1 MPELQLVDVS
11 FRDGNQSLWGATGVR
26 TRHVLPIAPLM
37 DRVGFR
43 ALDFTSSTHMGI
55 AVRTHREDPWE
66 RIRLTRAAM
75 PSTRLQFI
83 SPGFRFISWELAHP
97 EFMELVY
104 ARLVANGIDR
114 FGVIDPTN
122 DPDAALASCRQ
133 IREAGGAEI
142 VAALT
147 FTISDVHD
155 DPFYARLAALYAASP
170 DVDRVYLKD
179 PGGLLTPERAATL
192 LPALRAALGDT
203 PLELHSH
210 TTIGLS
216 PLSYLT
222 AAEHGV
228 SALQTG
234 CGPLA
239 GGTSLPDAQRL
250 VANLRELGHTVDVDD
265 RLLGLVAAYFRKMA
279 RAEGLPTG
287 GPSDFDAAFLRH
299 QMAGGTMTTMRRQL
313 AELGLA
319 HRFDEMIEEVTRVRG
334 DLGMPIMVTPF
345 PQIVISQALAN
356 LVGDRR
362 YDQVPDQVIRYVLG
376 RFGRPAR
383 PVDDDVRDRI
393 LDRDRAREIA
403 AEPPPLPPSELR
415 RRFPASLSDDEFL
428 LRATMP
434 QGEVDGMVAAG
445 PAQRHYD
452 PDLAGVLA
460 LLRGLAG
467 RPSIPDLTVTKPG
480 FRLSLRSRA

>member
-1 MPELQLVDVS
+1 
-11 FRDGNQSLWGATGVR
+11 
-26 TRHVLPIAPLM
+26 
-37 DRVGFR
+37 
-43 ALDFTSSTHMGI
+43 
-55 AVRTHREDPWE
+55 
-66 RIRLTRAAM
+66 
-75 PSTRLQFI
+75 
-83 SPGFRFISWELAHP
+83 
-97 EFMELVY
+97 
-104 ARLVANGIDR
+104 
-114 FGVIDPTN
+114 
-122 DPDAALASCRQ
+122 
-133 IREAGGAEI
+133 
-142 VAALT
+142 
-147 FTISDVHD
+147 
-155 DPFYARLAALYAASP
+155 
-170 DVDRVYLKD
+170 
-179 PGGLLTPERAATL
+179 
-192 LPALRAALGDT
+192 
-203 PLELHSH
+203 
-210 TTIGLS
+210 
-216 PLSYLT
+216 
-222 AAEHGV
+222 
-228 SALQTG
+228 
-234 CGPLA
+234 
-239 GGTSLPDAQRL
+239 
-250 VANLRELGHTVDVDD
+250 
-265 RLLGLVAAYFRKMA
+265 
-279 RAEGLPTG
+279 
-287 GPSDFDAAFLRH
+287 
-299 QMAGGTMTTMRRQL
+299 MTTMRRQL

-334 DLGMPIMVTPF
+334 DLGMPTMVTPF

-415 RRFPASLSDDEFL
+415 KRFPVSLSDDEFL

-434 QGEVDGMVAAG
+434 EGEVDAMVAAG

>member
-1 MPELQLVDVS
+1 MSEIQLVDVS
-11 FRDGNQSLWGATGVR
+11 LRDGNQSLWGATGIR
-26 TRHVLPIAPLM
+26 TRHVLPIAPIM

-75 PSTRLQFI
+75 PNTGLQFI
-83 SPGFRFISWELAHP
+83 SPGFRFISWQLAHP

-104 ARLVANGIDR
+104 ERLVANGIDR

-133 IREAGGAEI
+133 IRRAGGTEI

-147 FTISDVHD
+147 FTLSNVHD
-155 DPFYARLAALYAASP
+155 DAFYVALAIRYAASP
-170 DVDRVYLKD
+170 DVDRVYVKD

-192 LPALRAALGDT
+192 LPALRAALGGT

-228 SALQTG
+228 AALQTG

-250 VANLRELGHTVDVDD
+250 VANLREFGHTVAVDD
-265 RLLGLVAAYFRKMA
+265 RSLGLVAGYFGRLA
-279 RAEGLPTG
+279 RAESLPAG
-287 GPSDFDAAFLRH
+287 GPSEFDAAFLRH

-313 AELGLA
+313 TELGLA
-319 HRFDEMIEEVTRVRG
+319 HRFDEMIDEVTRVRAE
-334 DLGMPIMVTPF
+334 LGWPIMVTPF

-356 LVGDRR
+356 LVGAQR
-362 YDQVPDQVIRYVLG
+362 YAQVPDQVIRYVLG
-376 RFGRPAR
+376 LFGRPAR

-393 LDRDRAREIA
+393 LDRNRAREIA
-403 AEPPPLPPSELR
+403 AEPPPSPPSQLR
-415 RRFPASLSDDEFL
+415 RAFPRGISDEEFL

-434 QGEVDGMVAAG
+434 AGEVDAMLAAG

-467 RPSIPDLTVTKPG
+467 RPAVPDLTVTKPG
-480 FRLSLRSRA
+480 YRLTLRSRA